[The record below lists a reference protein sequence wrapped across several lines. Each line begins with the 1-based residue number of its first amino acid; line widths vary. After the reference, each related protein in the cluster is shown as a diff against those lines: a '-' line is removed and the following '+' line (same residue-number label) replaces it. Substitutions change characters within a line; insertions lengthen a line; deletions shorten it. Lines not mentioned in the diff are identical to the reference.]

1 MTVEKKFCNIGCRWY
16 PIERSEYPL
25 YCYLF
30 RQCGAQDEEPEVS
43 LILGGRHPGHY
54 FLAKEEHNDVVM
66 RWGMGYELE
75 CLSLANL
82 SSLV

>member
-1 MTVEKKFCNIGCRWY
+1 MTLQFQFQNLEECKEFCQDTPDCRYYWWY

-30 RQCGAQDEEPEVS
+30 RQCAAQDEEPQVS

-54 FLAKEEHNDVVM
+54 FLAEEEHNDVVM
-66 RWGMGYELE
+66 R
-75 CLSLANL
+75 
-82 SSLV
+82 